1 MSAAL
6 EVFELS
12 TAAEIEAFADQWTG
26 LHAACAGDL
35 FATPSWFLAW
45 LSAFGVDKRPRVLK
59 VTCAAQLV
67 GVLPLVQST
76 VKRRPWLSMH
86 HAHAEDL
93 LFLKQSNRRGCLL
106 QVRQL
111 CVATNLQSGSIR
123 GGWIAAIG
131 MEAEVLSAIA
141 QHLASRRDWDML
153 AFPAVRSELDSEFSA
168 VVQRSGLTVE
178 SRPNLMTLYGLTPEP
193 WDVYYRRRS
202 RHFRKR
208 FNAAERD
215 LGKLGEVRCV
225 TTTRPEECPAA
236 LARMFLLAERSWK
249 ERPRTGQ
256 NWHLP
261 MTPAAVKF
269 YTELCARVAPRA
281 GGVFHEIYVAE
292 RLVAALFSM
301 VDQHTVYLLQTYYD
315 AGLESGSPGR
325 LLMRELIAWTAA
337 NNMRWIDFNGNSAY
351 VRMFAS
357 EPRFFGQV
365 WVFRNNGY
373 SRILH
378 RTMMFAEG
386 VRRALARW
394 STRTAE
400 PPPSSGE
407 LE

>member
-1 MSAAL
+1 MSAAF

-12 TAAEIEAFADQWTG
+12 TAAEIEAFAAQWTG
-26 LHAACAGDL
+26 LHVACAGDL

-45 LSAFGVDKRPRVLK
+45 LSAFGIDKRPRVLK
-59 VTCAAQLV
+59 VTCGAQLV

-76 VKRRPWLSMH
+76 VRRRPWLSMH
-86 HAHAEDL
+86 HAHTEDL
-93 LFLKQSNRRGCLL
+93 RFIKKGNRRGCLL
-106 QVRQL
+106 PVRQL
-111 CVATNLQSGSIR
+111 CVAANLQSGSIR
-123 GGWIAAIG
+123 GGWLAAIG

-141 QHLASRRDWDML
+141 RHLANRRDWDML
-153 AFPAVRSELDSEFSA
+153 AFPALRSEFDSEFGA
-168 VVQRSGLTVE
+168 AVQRSGLAVE
-178 SRPNLMTLYGLTPEP
+178 SRPNLMTLYGLVPEP
-193 WDVYYRRRS
+193 WEIYYRRRS
-202 RHFRKR
+202 RHFRHR

-225 TTTRPEECPAA
+225 TTTRPEEYPAA
-236 LARMFLLAERSWK
+236 LARMFLLAERSRK

-269 YTELCARVAPRA
+269 CTELCARVAPRA
-281 GGVFHEIYVAE
+281 GGIFHEIYVAE
-292 RLVAALFSM
+292 RLVAVLFGV

-325 LLMRELIAWTAA
+325 LLMRELIGWAAA

-365 WVFRNNGY
+365 WVFRNSGY

-378 RTMMFAEG
+378 RVMVLIEG
-386 VRRALARW
+386 VRRALARLHTK
-394 STRTAE
+394 SAE
-400 PPPSSGE
+400 PPLPLGE